1 MHSLPSF
8 FARGQIESSGAQCPL
23 QVEILARNWSKGD
36 ARTTPWFIRTGAF
49 PWSSERVPVVDHYTS
64 LKVQPQSIS
73 AKHQVLL
80 KQTQRNQGK
89 CPSPLRG
96 CHGNTET
103 NRGTLSGDPLA
114 YFACHLGFSLF
125 CFWVCLGPLW
135 CPVPRTKLASKIGET
150 HTHTHKIGAW
160 DA

>member
-1 MHSLPSF
+1 MP
-8 FARGQIESSGAQCPL
+8 GQP
-23 QVEILARNWSKGD
+23 
-36 ARTTPWFIRTGAF
+36 PWFIRTGAF

-150 HTHTHKIGAW
+150 HTHTHRIGAW
-160 DA
+160 GLRCIACLRVLLMKCFKYTSQYYTLLFTHIKTK